1 MLLLA
6 LFFLISAVPQ
16 MGARPTPVGCL
27 GQDGAVQH
35 LKEYELGSLKLTGL
49 GGGTIRYG
57 GVAFR
62 QGVCFQDILIKASR
76 GNFLYGPADDPL
88 LQGDL
93 TNLKISAVNEGP
105 SPTILSL
112 EKSGFKATVRVTKY
126 KVPPLLGGTV
136 KLLTQKVWM
145 ENTDALVLRTK
156 VDGSHEATGFFS
168 FETTDVGV
176 TDSLLDLRA
185 PTLSWKTTLHS
196 QGPVRFSLDL
206 SGQSLTLRRAS
217 FPVKLQSIAE
227 PLRIATPSLNLRLDR
242 VSLKGATL
250 DVNDETH
257 DLHLAQFAA
266 TTTGLLTIEPNK
278 TPVVLGGRWTVADL
292 IARSARSKDAAVSPQ
307 PFDVADVIDSTFA
320 STASSAAV
328 LAQGGGDWKDL
339 LAAVG
344 WLNPDEQRR
353 RAIEETRKQLA
364 DQQTPGLF
372 VFLKRQDIQPY
383 MESRLKD
390 VLLGVPVDLVF
401 GKQEF
406 LVGLAKNATPPVP
419 LDFQIHLAPSVVE
432 SDLLLR
438 PSISIA
444 ALGNYA
450 TQNRA
455 ALATVWTGLVSQLR
469 DYIQRATSEPIRVPL
484 PTLTE
489 EESDLTKLKIQPPS
503 SGPQFTVT
511 VTKGDVRLGIKL
523 NKPALIVSPDGLR
536 LLSEVAR

>member
-6 LFFLISAVPQ
+6 LFFLISPVHQ
-16 MGARPTPVGCL
+16 TGTRTTPAGCL
-27 GQDGAVQH
+27 GQDGAVQQ
-35 LKEYELGSLKLTGL
+35 LRGYELGSLKLTGL
-49 GGGTIRYG
+49 GGGSIRYG
-57 GVAFR
+57 AVEFR
-62 QGVCFQDILIKASR
+62 QGVCFQDILIKANR
-76 GNFLYGPADDPL
+76 GNFLYGPAEDPL

-93 TNLKISAVNEGP
+93 TNLEIWAVNEGP
-105 SPTILSL
+105 SPTILNL
-112 EKSGFKATVRVTKY
+112 KKSGFKATVRIAKY
-126 KVPPLLGGTV
+126 KVPALLGGTV
-136 KLLTQKVWM
+136 KLPTQRVWI
-145 ENTDALVLRTK
+145 ENTDALVLRTR
-156 VDGSHEATGFFS
+156 VDGTQEATGLFS
-168 FETTDVGV
+168 FETTGVGV
-176 TDSLLDLRA
+176 TDSILELRA
-185 PTLSWKTTLHS
+185 PTLSWKTSLQS
-196 QGPVRFSLDL
+196 DGPVRFSLDL

-227 PLRIATPSLNLRLDR
+227 PLQIATPSLNLRLDR
-242 VSLKGATL
+242 VSLKRAML

-257 DLHLAQFAA
+257 DLHLEQFAA
-266 TTTGLLTIEPNK
+266 TTTGVMTIDPIK

-292 IARSARSKDAAVSPQ
+292 IARSARSKDAAVAAA
-307 PFDVADVIDSTFA
+307 PFEVADVINSAFA

-344 WLNPDEQRR
+344 WLNPEAQRR
-353 RAIEETRKQLA
+353 RAIEDTRKQLA
-364 DQQTPGLF
+364 NQQAPGLF
-372 VFLKRQDIQPY
+372 VFLKREDIEPY
-383 MESRLKD
+383 METRLKE

-406 LVGLAKNATPPVP
+406 LVGLAKGATPPVP
-419 LDFQIHLAPSVVE
+419 LDFQIHLAPSIVE
-432 SDLLLR
+432 SDLILR

-455 ALATVWTGLVSQLR
+455 ALATVWTGLVSRLR

-484 PTLTE
+484 PKLTE
-489 EESDLTKLKIQPPS
+489 GDSDLTKLKIQPPP

-523 NKPALIVSPDGLR
+523 NNPALIISPDGLR